1 MFIVSDTWKTTYPS
15 ARAGIL
21 VMKNVAN
28 PARHPEL
35 DQQKKNLEQSLRDRF
50 AGADRAAIRALPIIQ
65 AYNAY
70 YKRFKKTYHV
80 QLQLESIALKGRSL
94 PRVAALVETMFMA
107 EIKNL
112 ILTAGHDLDKL
123 VLPVTV
129 DVAKGNERYT
139 MLNGRE
145 QVLKKG
151 DMMMAD
157 RMGIITSV
165 IYGLDQRTRITAS
178 TQSVLFAVYAPAG
191 IEEGLV
197 RDHLQ
202 DIETNV
208 QLIAPHAET
217 VALDVRCAG

>member
-1 MFIVSDTWKTTYPS
+1 
-15 ARAGIL
+15 
-21 VMKNVAN
+21 
-28 PARHPEL
+28 
-35 DQQKKNLEQSLRDRF
+35 
-50 AGADRAAIRALPIIQ
+50 
-65 AYNAY
+65 
-70 YKRFKKTYHV
+70 
-80 QLQLESIALKGRSL
+80 
-94 PRVAALVETMFMA
+94 
-107 EIKNL
+107 
-112 ILTAGHDLDKL
+112 
-123 VLPVTV
+123 
-129 DVAKGNERYT
+129 